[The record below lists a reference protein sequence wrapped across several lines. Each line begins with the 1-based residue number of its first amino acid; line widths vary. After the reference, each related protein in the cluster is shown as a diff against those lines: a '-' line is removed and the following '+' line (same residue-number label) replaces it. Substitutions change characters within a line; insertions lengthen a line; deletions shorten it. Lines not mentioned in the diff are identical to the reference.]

1 MSTRR
6 AFAALVFLLASS
18 LPAGRGVASGPARGP
33 VPAGRPAP
41 IVIGVSSVQSGPS
54 RFLGQKLLRGARAYF
69 NTVNALGG
77 VHGRRISLVVRDDR
91 YEPDPAVQN
100 THALIERDKVL
111 FLFGYVGTPTL
122 VRVLP
127 LLRYYEK
134 ERIVVVGPL
143 TGAEPQRRPPYDR
156 FVFNLR
162 ASYHEETRALVRD
175 LHARGHRR
183 IGYLGQSDAYGK
195 DAEIGVRE
203 ALAEL
208 GLDLVE
214 SVTYRR
220 NESASTDMTTQVRL
234 LREARADAV
243 IVVGV
248 YGPSA
253 AFIRDARLAGWNV
266 PIASV
271 SFVGAGT
278 MLQALREASVDL
290 GLDLTRD
297 LVSSQVVPSPND
309 LRYPLVLDYRAHTP
323 PDERGFIGLEGW
335 LDAVVVVEALRRAGP
350 DPSRDAFVRG
360 MESLTGWDPGLGLGL
375 QLSPANHQ
383 AHHRVWLTRTE
394 RGRWISVENAGP

>member
-1 MSTRR
+1 MSARR
-6 AFAALVFLLASS
+6 ACAALALLLSISLPSGRGLASDP
-18 LPAGRGVASGPARGP
+18 LLGPWPAE
-33 VPAGRPAP
+33 RPATLA
-41 IVIGVSSVQSGPS
+41 IGVSNVQSGPS
-54 RFLGQKLLRGARAYF
+54 RFLGQKLLRGARTYF
-69 NTVNALGG
+69 DTVNAAGG
-77 VHGRRISLVVRDDR
+77 VHGRRITLVVRDDR

-100 THALIERDKVL
+100 TWKLIEQDNVL

-134 ERIVVVGPL
+134 KRIVVVGPF

-162 ASYHEETRALVRD
+162 ASYREETRALVRH
-175 LHARGHRR
+175 LHGRGHRR
-183 IGYLGQSDAYGK
+183 IGYLWQSDAYGK
-195 DAEIGVRE
+195 SAEVGIRE

-234 LREARADAV
+234 LREARADSV
-243 IVVGV
+243 IAVGV
-248 YGPSA
+248 YGPCA

-266 PIASV
+266 PIANL

-278 MLQALREASVDL
+278 MLQALGEASVDL

-297 LVSSQVVPSPND
+297 LVNSQVVPSPD
-309 LRYPLVLDYRAHTP
+309 DTRYPLVRDYRAHTP
-323 PDERGFIGLEGW
+323 PEERGFIGLEGW

-350 DPSRDAFVRG
+350 DPSREAFVRG
-360 MESLTGWDPGLGLGL
+360 MESLTNWDAGLGLPL
-375 QLSPANHQ
+375 RLSPANHQ

-394 RGRWISVENAGP
+394 EGRWVPAGDSGP

>member
-1 MSTRR
+1 MITGR
-6 AFAALVFLLASS
+6 ASAALVLLLSTS
-18 LPAGRGVASGPARGP
+18 LPAGRGFGSGPARGA
-33 VPAGRPAP
+33 VPAERPAP
-41 IVIGVSSVQSGPS
+41 IVIGVSNVQSGPS
-54 RFLGQKLLRGARAYF
+54 RFLGQKLIRGARAYF
-69 NTVNALGG
+69 DMVNARGG

-91 YEPDPAVQN
+91 YEPDPAVRN
-100 THALIERDKVL
+100 THELIEHDKVL

-134 ERIVVVGPL
+134 ERIVVVGPF

-183 IGYLGQSDAYGK
+183 IGYIGQSDAYGK

-220 NESASTDMTTQVRL
+220 NQSASADMTTQVRL

-243 IVVGV
+243 IFVGV
-248 YGPSA
+248 YGPCA

-290 GLDLTRD
+290 GLDLTRG
-297 LVSSQVVPSPND
+297 LVCSQVVPSPND

-323 PDERGFIGLEGW
+323 PEDRGFIGLEGW

-350 DPSRDAFVRG
+350 DPSREAFIRG
-360 MESLTGWDPGLGLGL
+360 MESLTGWDAGLGIPF
-375 QLSPANHQ
+375 QLSPVNHQ

-394 RGRWISVENAGP
+394 GGRWISVEDEGP